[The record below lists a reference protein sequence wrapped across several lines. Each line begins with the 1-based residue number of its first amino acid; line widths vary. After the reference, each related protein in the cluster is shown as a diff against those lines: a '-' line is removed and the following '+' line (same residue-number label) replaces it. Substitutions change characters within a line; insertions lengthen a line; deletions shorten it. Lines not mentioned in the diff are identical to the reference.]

1 MRLIVFCTLLT
12 AAWMSTLSAQAADRP
27 NILWITSE
35 DNGIEL
41 GCYGDDYADTPN
53 IDKLAEKGMRYNYCW
68 SNAPVC
74 APART
79 TIISGMYPTSLGAQH
94 MRSQQPMPQG
104 MKMYP
109 QYLREA
115 GYYCTNNSK
124 EDYNLEKPGQVWDD
138 SSRKAHW
145 KNRKDGQPFFA
156 IFNHT
161 VSHESQLRKRP
172 HTAVHDPAK
181 APIPAYHPDIPESR
195 QDWAQ
200 YYDKLT
206 EMDEKVG
213 QNLQELA
220 EAGLMEDTIIFYYGD
235 HGSGMPRHKR
245 WPYNSGLHVPLVVH
259 FPEKYKDLAPEEYTT
274 GGASDRLVSFV
285 DLAPTLLS
293 LCGVKPPQE
302 WQGHAFAG
310 KFETEDQPYIFG
322 FRGRMDERIDMV
334 RSMRNERFM
343 YIRHFYPHRPYGQFV
358 HYMFQTPTTRKWYQ
372 MHLDGQLTDAQ
383 DLFWRTKPVEE
394 LYDLQ
399 ADPDEVNSLVD
410 DPQYAETLKEMREV
424 LGKKMQETIDVGIVP
439 EAEMNQVCDGKSPY
453 DLVRQG
459 KLTGDYDRAIAA
471 AFLATRATADEVTDE
486 ALVNALSDDQ
496 ATVRY
501 WATIFTLREGEQVVP
516 EVRSHLLDR
525 LDDSSSSVRVIA
537 AETLATYG
545 QEEDLAR
552 SLDVLVKAADLRQ
565 SDVYTAI
572 AAWNSLDELG
582 DKAAS
587 VRDRLAELP
596 EQAKGTPGRM
606 SSYIPR
612 LKQKTLADLDG
623 KPLP

>member
-1 MRLIVFCTLLT
+1 
-12 AAWMSTLSAQAADRP
+12 MSTLSAQAADRP

-399 ADPDEVNSLVD
+399 ADPDEINSLVD

-424 LGKKMQETIDVGIVP
+424 LGKKMQETRDVGIVP

>member
-1 MRLIVFCTLLT
+1 MRTFLFLALLT
-12 AAWMSTLSAQAADRP
+12 AACLSTLSAEAADRP

-35 DNGIEL
+35 DNGPEL
-41 GCYGDDYADTPN
+41 GCYGDEYADTPN
-53 IDKLAEKGMRYNYCW
+53 IDRLAKQGMRYNYCW

-94 MRSQQPMPQG
+94 MRSDLPMPEGLQ
-104 MKMYP
+104 MYP
-109 QYLREA
+109 QYLRDS

-124 EDYNLEKPGQVWDD
+124 EDYNLKKPGKVWDD

-145 KNRKDGQPFFA
+145 KNRAEGQPFFA

-161 VSHESQLRKRP
+161 ISHESQLRKRP

-181 APIPAYHPDIPESR
+181 APIPAYHPDTAESR

-213 QNLQELA
+213 KNLKELQD
-220 EAGLMEDTIIFYYGD
+220 AGLVDDTIIFYYGD

-245 WPYNSGLHVPLVVH
+245 WPYNSGLHVPLVVY
-259 FPEKYKDLAPEEYTT
+259 FPEKYKDLAPKEYAV

-293 LCGVKPPQE
+293 ICGVEPPQE
-302 WQGHAFAG
+302 WQGYAFAG
-310 KFETEDQPYIFG
+310 KHETEKQSYIFG

-334 RSMRNERFM
+334 RTMRNERFM

-358 HYMFQTPTTRKWYQ
+358 HYMFQTPTTRKWYE
-372 MHLDGQLTDAQ
+372 MHLNGELTDAQ

-399 ADPDEVNSLVD
+399 ADPEEVNDLTN
-410 DPQYAETLKEMREV
+410 DPQYADVLKEMREV
-424 LGKKMQETIDVGIVP
+424 LGKEMLARKDVGIVP
-439 EAEMNQVCDGKSPY
+439 EAELHQLIGDHSPY

-459 KLTGDYDRAIAA
+459 KLLGDFDRAMAA
-471 AFLATRATADEVTDE
+471 AFLATRASANDVSTED
-486 ALVNALSDDQ
+486 LINALNDNE

-501 WATIFTLREGEQVVP
+501 WATIFTLREPTAVNA
-516 EVRSHLLDR
+516 EVRPHLLDR

-537 AETLATYG
+537 AETLAKHG
-545 QEEDLAR
+545 QKQDLER
-552 SLDVLVKAADLRQ
+552 SLNVLVKAADLRE

-572 AAWNSLDELG
+572 AAWNSLDFLD

-587 VRDRLAELP
+587 VRDQLAALP
-596 EQAKGTPGRM
+596 EKGKNIPGRM
-606 SSYIPR
+606 SSYVPR

-623 KPLP
+623 KELP

>member
-12 AAWMSTLSAQAADRP
+12 AAWMPTLSAQAADRP

-424 LGKKMQETIDVGIVP
+424 LGKKMQETMDVGIVP

>member
-12 AAWMSTLSAQAADRP
+12 AAWMPTLSAQAADRP

-424 LGKKMQETIDVGIVP
+424 LGKKMQETMDVGIVP

-596 EQAKGTPGRM
+596 EQSKGTPGRM